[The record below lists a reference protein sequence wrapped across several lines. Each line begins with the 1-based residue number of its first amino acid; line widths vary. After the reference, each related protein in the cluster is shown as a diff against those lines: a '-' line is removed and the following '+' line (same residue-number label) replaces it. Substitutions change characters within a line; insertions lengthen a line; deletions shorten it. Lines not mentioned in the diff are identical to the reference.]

1 MRMTRC
7 VAILL
12 SFLAAT
18 IDRVAA
24 QVITPTGPA
33 TRVPERRAGL
43 AEIRSW
49 GYQLQRAEPDR
60 VAASP
65 FDLVVVDYSRN
76 GTERGRFTPAD
87 IERMRQ
93 KPDGGRRVVLAYLSI
108 GEAEEYR
115 YYWRDGWIESVS
127 VPDAPSGGQRAARVP
142 PAEASGERGTMRLKA
157 LRLPKLVAPTW
168 LGREN
173 ESWPGNFFV
182 RFWDRSWQA
191 IILEGPDSYL
201 SRIVTAGFDGVFL
214 DRIDTFQIV
223 AAARPEARPEMVRF
237 VIDLAAK
244 ARALKPGFLVVPQ
257 NGEQLLADPA
267 YLAAI
272 DAVAKEDLVYG
283 EEADEQRNPVSV
295 VARNMRW
302 LAPAVNRGIPVL
314 VVEYIR
320 DKALADQL
328 RADLNRRGL
337 VPYFGVRALD
347 RLVFPEDL
355 QPTPQPTLALPAQS
369 APPGAAAPQPQATAK
384 DRRNGRR
391 EPGRGAL

>member
-1 MRMTRC
+1 MRMARSAA
-7 VAILL
+7 VLL
-12 SFLAAT
+12 MLVAAT
-18 IDRVAA
+18 VDPVAA
-24 QVITPTGPA
+24 QVIAPTGPA
-33 TRVPERRAGL
+33 TRGPERRAGL
-43 AEIRSW
+43 SEIRSW

-76 GTERGRFTPAD
+76 GTERGRFSAVEV
-87 IERMRQ
+87 ERMRQ
-93 KPDGGRRVVLAYLSI
+93 RPEGSRRVVLAYLSI
-108 GEAEEYR
+108 GEAEDYR

-127 VPDAPSGGQRAARVP
+127 VLDPQAGGQRPVRVSPLEAA
-142 PAEASGERGTMRLKA
+142 GERGAVRLKPM
-157 LRLPKLVAPTW
+157 RLPKLVAPMW

-182 RFWDRSWQA
+182 RYWEKSWQS
-191 IILEGPDSYL
+191 IVFEEPDSYL
-201 SRIVTAGFDGVFL
+201 ARIVAAGFDGVFL

-223 AAARPEARPEMVRF
+223 ATERPEARQEMVRF
-237 VIDLAAK
+237 VIELAAK
-244 ARALKPGFLVVPQ
+244 ARALRPGFLVVPQ
-257 NGEQLLADPA
+257 NGEQLLSDPA

-283 EEADEQRNPVSV
+283 EEAEGQRNSASV

-320 DKALADQL
+320 DKSLADPL
-328 RADLNRRGL
+328 RADLERRGL
-337 VPYFGVRALD
+337 IPYFGVRALD
-347 RLVFPEDL
+347 RLIFPEDL
-355 QPTPQPTLALPAQS
+355 QP
-369 APPGAAAPQPQATAK
+369 APQPALAPAPPAAATPHATAK
-384 DRRNGRR
+384 YRRNGRR